1 MNTYPE
7 HIGNE
12 LGKLTDKDLHRVLL
26 QYVEKN
32 FDSVQDMLN
41 HLKLVAEC
49 EDFDYL
55 GQIDDKKLEEV
66 LGKGEEFSM
75 KKTIVKPVE
84 FKGKKFSN
92 YYQTYNGHDV
102 YHTCVVLTEPN
113 IHWEDCQVKDLET
126 QKEFLCSKKYILDHE
141 LKDENIRTIFVGNKT
156 QDEITNW
163 IKSNTKLGTIY
174 AAFEGGVDAEI
185 LIINE
190 SLADLYLPNGERKI
204 NIPLED
210 VAKKLK
216 EITLNKQQVTEL
228 NREKFTAE
236 IIGEMFRKNNVQYA
250 HYYCDSYRLTIV
262 ITIPETKDR
271 NSYVSNIKEFLKN
284 NGINDNLAN
293 IIFYKSLP
301 YDVDM
306 DYNTLYMTGRGIV
319 EADRF
324 FKDLEEYKNDI
335 EMER

>member
-1 MNTYPE
+1 M
-7 HIGNE
+7 
-12 LGKLTDKDLHRVLL
+12 
-26 QYVEKN
+26 
-32 FDSVQDMLN
+32 
-41 HLKLVAEC
+41 
-49 EDFDYL
+49 
-55 GQIDDKKLEEV
+55 
-66 LGKGEEFSM
+66 
-75 KKTIVKPVE
+75 
-84 FKGKKFSN
+84 
-92 YYQTYNGHDV
+92 
-102 YHTCVVLTEPN
+102 
-113 IHWEDCQVKDLET
+113 
-126 QKEFLCSKKYILDHE
+126 CSKKYILDHE

-156 QDEITNW
+156 QEEITNW

-185 LIINE
+185 LIIDE
-190 SLADLYLPNGERKI
+190 KLADLYLPNGERKL

-210 VAKKLK
+210 IAKELK
-216 EITLNKQQVTEL
+216 EVTLNKQQITEL

-271 NSYVSNIKEFLKN
+271 NSYVSNIKNFLKN

>member
-75 KKTIVKPVE
+75 KETIVKPVE

-113 IHWEDCQVKDLET
+113 IPWEDCQVKDLET

-141 LKDENIRTIFVGNKT
+141 LKDENIRTIFVGN
-156 QDEITNW
+156 
-163 IKSNTKLGTIY
+163 Y

-185 LIINE
+185 LIIDE
-190 SLADLYLPNGERKI
+190 KLADLYLPNGERKI
-204 NIPLED
+204 NIPLEY
-210 VAKKLK
+210 VAKELK

-228 NREKFTAE
+228 NKEKFTAE

-301 YDVDM
+301 YNVDM
-306 DYNTLYMTGRGIV
+306 DYNTLYMTGRGVV

-324 FKDLEEYKNDI
+324 FEDLEEYKNDI